1 MPEPLNRPLVIGIS
15 SRALF
20 SLEDENRLF
29 DSEGPDAFSR
39 WQIEHERDLLAPGPG
54 FPLVKALLHLNRLDA
69 SDAERFCEVVI
80 MSKNS
85 PHAALRV
92 RNSIEH
98 HGLDIVRSAWV
109 SGAPLAPYIEAF
121 GVDLFLSRDPHDVQ
135 AAFEAGTAAGLVYD
149 APPDYSAELEQIR
162 IAFDADAVVFSDESE
177 RIFREEGMDAFV
189 EHERRNAR
197 TPLAD
202 GPFARVFRA
211 IAIHQSRFAPGEPPI
226 RTAIVTARGGRAQE
240 RVVRTLH
247 VWDVRVDEMFC
258 LGGAPKTEV
267 LRAFRPHIF
276 FDDHPDNVE
285 RASEAVPSARVPSR
299 LSPVRP

>member
-1 MPEPLNRPLVIGIS
+1 MAPPTHHSVPLVVAIS

-20 SLEDENRLF
+20 DLEDENRLY
-29 DSEGPDAFSR
+29 DAEGKDAFNR
-39 WQIEHERDLLAPGPG
+39 WQIAHEHEILSPGPG
-54 FPLVKALLHLNRLDA
+54 FPLVRALLGLNDLVPGERL
-69 SDAERFCEVVI
+69 CEVVV

-109 SGAPLAPYIEAF
+109 SGAPLGPYAQAF
-121 GVDLFLSRDPHDVQ
+121 GVDLFLSRDSRDVE
-135 AAFEAGTAAGLVYD
+135 AAFEAGIAAGLVYD
-149 APPDYSAELEQIR
+149 APPDYSAMLEQIR
-162 IAFDADAVVFSDESE
+162 IAFDADAVVFSDASE
-177 RIFREEGMDAFV
+177 RIFREEGMEAFV
-189 EHERRNAR
+189 AHERTNAR

-202 GPFARVFRA
+202 GPFARLFRA
-211 IAIHQSRFAPGEPPI
+211 IALLQHRFAGDRPPI
-226 RTAIVTARGGRAQE
+226 RTAIVTARGGSAQE

-276 FDDHPDNVE
+276 FDDQHENVE
-285 RASEAVPSARVPSR
+285 RASEAVPAARVPSR
-299 LSPVRP
+299 LAPH